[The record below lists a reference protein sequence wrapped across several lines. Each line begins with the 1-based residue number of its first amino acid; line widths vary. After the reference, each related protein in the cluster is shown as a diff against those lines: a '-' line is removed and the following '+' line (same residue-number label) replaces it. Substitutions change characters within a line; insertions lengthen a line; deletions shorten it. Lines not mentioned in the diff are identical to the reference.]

1 MASSRAIALANG
13 TDGSCRLRTQGA
25 YAARRERSSLDVR
38 GGSTRAFGHLK
49 LRRLRGPGTPI
60 KVSVDSLP
68 PAQRV
73 RHVPRV
79 LIVDDHDDL
88 ASSLCAL
95 LSSAQFEGARAEVER
110 VATGAAALEVAA
122 ACDVI
127 IVDVKL
133 PDMSGVDLLRELK
146 RRNVA
151 SEVIVITG
159 FATKDAAIDAL
170 HLGAFAFIEKS
181 FRPDELTAVV
191 AQAIRKV
198 RLHHERTDLEQRY
211 RALVELTDVMVV
223 ELDARG
229 AVVFFNNK
237 ALTVAGL
244 DAETVN
250 GRDFLTSWIVPEERE
265 QVGEVMDRVRLEG
278 TPLEGETWFVDLIGG
293 PRSVTSRGRRRRR
306 IRWHLSR
313 AWSEGSVYGVG
324 TDITA
329 RYDLERRAADA
340 EAMSAMGALALSL
353 AHEIRNPLN
362 AAVLQ
367 LHLLGRHIGKL
378 SAPRE
383 IVSQLEEKVH
393 IVDDEIG
400 RLSRLLTEFLELAH
414 PRQTAKRA
422 CDIGLIAESVVALEL
437 EAAAAREVE
446 IISHVDRDCFVLGD
460 PEKLKQ
466 VLLNVL
472 VNALDATPS
481 GGSVRLVVR
490 PLGDRIVAQIVDDG
504 SGIAADVLDHVFEP
518 FFTTKE
524 AGTGLGL
531 SIVRKLV
538 QQHSG
543 EVRVTS
549 ELGKGTQVEVDLPR
563 SRD

>member
-1 MASSRAIALANG
+1 M
-13 TDGSCRLRTQGA
+13 
-25 YAARRERSSLDVR
+25 
-38 GGSTRAFGHLK
+38 
-49 LRRLRGPGTPI
+49 
-60 KVSVDSLP
+60 SVDSLP
-68 PAQRV
+68 PAERV
-73 RHVPRV
+73 RRVPRV

-88 ASSLCAL
+88 AASLCSVLSNAL
-95 LSSAQFEGARAEVER
+95 FEGARADVTR
-110 VATGAAALEVAA
+110 TATADEALAVAA
-122 ACDVI
+122 AFDVM
-127 IVDVKL
+127 IVDIKL
-133 PDMSGVDLLRELK
+133 PDMSGVELLRELK
-146 RRNVA
+146 QRNVA

-170 HLGAFAFIEKS
+170 HSGAFAFIEKS

-191 AQAIRKV
+191 AQALKKV
-198 RLHHERTDLEQRY
+198 RLHHDRTDLEQRY

-223 ELDARG
+223 ELDSKGR
-229 AVVFFNNK
+229 VVFFNHK
-237 ALTVAGL
+237 ALTLAGH
-244 DAETVN
+244 DSETVA

-265 QVGEVMDRVRLEG
+265 GVGSVMDRVRTDG

-313 AWSEGSVYGVG
+313 AGTEGSVYGVG

-378 SAPRE
+378 TVARE
-383 IVSQLEEKVH
+383 TINQLEEKVH

-422 CDIGLIAESVVALEL
+422 CDLGLIAESVVALEL
-437 EAAAAREVE
+437 EAALARQIE
-446 IISHVDRDCFVLGD
+446 IVSHVDRHCLVLGD

-481 GGSVRLVVR
+481 GGRVRVIVR
-490 PLGDRIVAQIVDDG
+490 REGERVFAQVADDG
-504 SGIAADVLDHVFEP
+504 VGIAGDVLDHVFEP

-549 ELGKGTQVEVDLPR
+549 ELGNGTQVEIDLP
-563 SRD
+563 SFD